1 MKEKNEGI
9 GFALPFRPST
19 DSRLHFRTGHLM
31 SLYQNREQ
39 TRDRF
44 LELLRTYKSAANDL
58 NGSLHREVEARLRSE
73 ARQCL
78 DTLMST
84 NYSWFSELL
93 LSELL
98 QVTKADKEPDQQV
111 RRALLAEV
119 GKKDKDMESKLRH
132 LHKRMNDSRPLSSVR
147 ESRELSST
155 SRVSL
160 TERLHNINII
170 PKHFTQR
177 TRRKITNSHEIP
189 RTS

>member
-1 MKEKNEGI
+1 MIELLRINYSKSTIGAYASPMKEKNEGI

-31 SLYQNREQ
+31 SLYQNREK

-44 LELLRTYKSAANDL
+44 LEILRTYKSAANDL

-119 GKKDKDMESKLRH
+119 GKKDKDMELKLRH

-155 SRVSL
+155 WCSSVVF
-160 TERLHNINII
+160 ER
-170 PKHFTQR
+170 TCR
-177 TRRKITNSHEIP
+177 SMA
-189 RTS
+189 